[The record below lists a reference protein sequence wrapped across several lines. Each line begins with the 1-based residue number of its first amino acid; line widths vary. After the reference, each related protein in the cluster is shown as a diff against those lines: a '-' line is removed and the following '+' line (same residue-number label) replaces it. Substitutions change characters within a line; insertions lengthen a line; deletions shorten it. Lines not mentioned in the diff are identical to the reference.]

1 MTQKREITIRVS
13 EQEFAMLETHCQAV
27 GRTKTDILREFIR
40 TLGKFAQNN
49 HTHSLNKST
58 NL

>member
-40 TLGKFAQNN
+40 SLGKFAQNS
-49 HTHSLNKST
+49 HIHSHKAH
-58 NL
+58 

>member
-13 EQEFAMLETHCQAV
+13 EQEFAMLETHCQTL

-40 TLGKFAQNN
+40 TLGNSAPLATLSRQ
-49 HTHSLNKST
+49 ST
-58 NL
+58 SQ